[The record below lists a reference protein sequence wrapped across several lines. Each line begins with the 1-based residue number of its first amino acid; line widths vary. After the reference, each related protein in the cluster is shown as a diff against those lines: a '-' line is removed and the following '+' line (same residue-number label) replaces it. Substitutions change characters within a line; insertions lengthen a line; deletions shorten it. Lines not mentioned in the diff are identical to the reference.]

1 MFNAIVFNL
10 WMGVFVMSSVIKPS
24 STFRQACNI
33 YQRSASVFSSLKR
46 NTQRDYTNNLNKACD
61 TKVDGNLQL
70 GNVQLKDLRHKHLT
84 VAYDTWVDSGVRQ
97 ANYIST
103 CVSIVLN
110 YSIRYEAIQHNPMSL
125 VKKSQPQQRKVKWT
139 TEQVK
144 LFLDTAY
151 SDFKWRSIGLIFQ
164 MAYELAQ
171 RVGDMRK
178 LKWESIDFDNKRM
191 DLEQSKRGAE
201 VHLPIGDDLLRMLV
215 QQKEDF
221 DFQEYVAPRTSPKNN
236 TYSHYTL
243 NEISK
248 LINEVKDEANLPQEL
263 QVRDLRRTAIT
274 EMVEAGV
281 DLVGI
286 MQVSGHQS
294 AQSVRPYLVNTYSGA
309 STALE
314 RRFKNGNKH

>member
-1 MFNAIVFNL
+1 M
-10 WMGVFVMSSVIKPS
+10 W
-24 STFRQACNI
+24 
-33 YQRSASVFSSLKR
+33 
-46 NTQRDYTNNLNKACD
+46 
-61 TKVDGNLQL
+61 
-70 GNVQLKDLRHKHLT
+70 
-84 VAYDTWVDSGVRQ
+84 
-97 ANYIST
+97 
-103 CVSIVLN
+103 
-110 YSIRYEAIQHNPMSL
+110 
-125 VKKSQPQQRKVKWT
+125 QPD
-139 TEQVK
+139 QVK

-151 SDFKWRSIGLIFQ
+151 SDFKWRSIGLIFH
-164 MAYELAQ
+164 MSYELAQ

-178 LKWESIDFDNKRM
+178 LTWKSIDFANRRM

-201 VHLPIGDDLLRMLV
+201 VHLPISESLLKMLV
-215 QQKEDF
+215 QQKKDF

-236 TYSHYTL
+236 SYSHYTL

-294 AQSVRPYLVNTYSGA
+294 VQSVKPYLVNTYSGA

-314 RRFKNGNKH
+314 RRFNNDNKH

>member
-1 MFNAIVFNL
+1 MYLLIFMGGRNL
-10 WMGVFVMSSVIKPS
+10 MALTIEPH
-24 STFRQACNI
+24 STFAQACNA
-33 YQRSASVFSSLKR
+33 YRGSSSYCSLKYKS
-46 NTQRDYTNNLNKACD
+46 QKDYANNLTRACA
-61 TKVDGNLQL
+61 TKVSGNLML
-70 GNVQLKDLRHKHLT
+70 GNIKLKDVRYKYLT
-84 VAYDTWVDSGVRQ
+84 VAYEDWLDNSGIRA
-97 ANYIST
+97 ANYIAT

-110 YSIRYEAIQHNPMSL
+110 YSIRYEAIPHNPMAL
-125 VKKSQPQQRKVKWT
+125 VKKVKTKPRKVMWQPD
-139 TEQVK
+139 QVK

-151 SDFKWRSIGLIFQ
+151 SDFKWRSIGLIFH
-164 MAYELAQ
+164 MSYELAQ

-178 LKWESIDFDNKRM
+178 LTWKSIDFANRRM

-201 VHLPIGDDLLRMLV
+201 VHLPISESLLKMLV
-215 QQKEDF
+215 QQKKDF

-236 TYSHYTL
+236 GYSHYTL

-294 AQSVRPYLVNTYSGA
+294 VQSVKPYLVNTYSGA

-314 RRFKNGNKH
+314 RRFNNDNKH

>member
-1 MFNAIVFNL
+1 MVSSYTMGGRYTVTHIVR
-10 WMGVFVMSSVIKPS
+10 SS
-24 STFRQACNI
+24 STFKQACDFYKSNGI
-33 YQRSASVFSSLKR
+33 SFSSLQVK
-46 NTQRDYTNNLNKACD
+46 TQRDYTNNLNKACD
-61 TKVDGNLQL
+61 TKVDGNKQL
-70 GNVQLKDLRHKHLT
+70 GNVKLKDLRHKHLT
-84 VAYDTWVDSGVRQ
+84 IAYDYWVASGLRS
-97 ANYIST
+97 ANYIAT

-125 VKKSQPQQRKVKWT
+125 VKKSQPKQRKVKWT
-139 TEQVK
+139 SDQVK

-151 SDFKWRSIGLIFQ
+151 SDFKWRSIGLIFH
-164 MAYELAQ
+164 MAYEWAQ
-171 RVGDMRK
+171 RVGDMRN

-201 VHLPIGDDLLRMLV
+201 VHLPIGDNLLKMLI

-221 DFQEYVAPRTSPKNN
+221 NFQEYVAPRTTPKNN
-236 TYSHYTL
+236 VYSNYTI
-243 NEISK
+243 NEIHK
-248 LINEVKDEANLPQEL
+248 LNNEVKEEANLPKEL

-281 DLVGI
+281 DLVSI

-294 AQSVRPYLVNTYSGA
+294 VASVQPYLVNTYSGA
-309 STALE
+309 SSALE